1 MQVLKNKPGSLTV
14 EHHLANFLPAYRST
28 PHTMTGVSPA
38 ELFLEHQQCNRLS
51 VVKPNPETVMHQKQQ
66 QQQQAHDHNTKR
78 LRSFLPGDAVT
89 VRLLRGREKW
99 AQGEVI
105 QRLGSGSNQQQ
116 GQPCP
121 HQSPCGG
128 HGRPHSATHSWQ
140 WPLPKPPLGPR
151 VQMLRCITLHT
162 PLTLPQRC
170 CSLCQKSTHQ

>member
-1 MQVLKNKPGSLTV
+1 M
-14 EHHLANFLPAYRST
+14 
-28 PHTMTGVSPA
+28 
-38 ELFLEHQQCNRLS
+38 
-51 VVKPNPETVMHQKQQ
+51 
-66 QQQQAHDHNTKR
+66 
-78 LRSFLPGDAVT
+78 
-89 VRLLRGREKW
+89 RLLRGREKW

-170 CSLCQKSTHQ
+170 CSLCQKPTPQGQRRFPAHLPKRGTSLRKGWPRQPQPRNRRGPAQDDATLPVLGSLPRDWISESTDCAGHRQG